1 MRGILYD
8 KEKHLEK
15 CISIWMD
22 AGWLMNGQE
31 KLANLWFDSADA
43 LVGKHVNDVVA
54 LGLAHSGTFHH
65 AAHSQNISFCAI
77 SAITVAFQGRK
88 LGFAGTLTAELLAR
102 GAERGEAFA
111 GLGMFEQGFYDRLG
125 FANFPYTRIAEFRPS
140 ELMLSGSFSSDPVR
154 LGKENWQDIHQNR
167 INRLRYHGSVN
178 LPPVITRADMEINKK
193 TFAIGFR
200 NKNGEMTHHY
210 VVRSVKGEHGPMRVI
225 WMAFQT
231 PDQFKDILL
240 SIKSFGDQIDIV
252 SLQEPPGIQ
261 FQSLLRKPISSSRQ
275 STGSVER
282 KVGTRTGCWSQGRIL
297 DVEKCVNGMKCT
309 GEECSFNLILT
320 DPVEKYLDSSFE
332 WRGCGGEYTIRF
344 SNRSNAELGITEGL
358 PVMQCSVNT
367 FSKLWTGTA
376 KASMLPYTDKITAP
390 SSLLEKLDKTLN
402 LPEPSFDWDL

>member
-1 MRGILYD
+1 MG
-8 KEKHLEK
+8 EH
-15 CISIWMD
+15 
-22 AGWLMNGQE
+22 
-31 KLANLWFDSADA
+31 F
-43 LVGKHVNDVVA
+43 NDVVA
-54 LGLAHSGTFHH
+54 LGLAHSGTFRH
-65 AAHSQNISFCAI
+65 AAHSQDIPFCAI
-77 SAITVAFQGRK
+77 SAVTVALHGRK

-125 FANFPYTRIAEFRPS
+125 FANYPYTRIAEFRPS
-140 ELMLSGSFSSDPVR
+140 ELMLSGFFSSDPVR
-154 LGKENWQDIHQNR
+154 LGKESWQDIHQSR

-210 VVRSVKGEHGPMRVI
+210 VVRSVKGEHGPMSVI

-231 PDQFKDILL
+231 PGQFKDILL

-261 FQSLLRKPISSSRQ
+261 FQSLLRKPISTNRQ
-275 STGSVER
+275 STGSAGH
-282 KVGTRTGCWSQGRIL
+282 KVGIRTGSWSQGRIL
-297 DVEKCVNGMKCT
+297 DLRKCIDGMNCVGK
-309 GEECSFNLILT
+309 ECSFNLILT

-332 WRGCGGEYTIRF
+332 WKGCGGEYTIRF
-344 SNRSNAELGITEGL
+344 SSESNAELGITEGL
-358 PVMQCSVNT
+358 PVMKCSVNT

-376 KASMLPYTDKITAP
+376 KPSMLPYTDKITAP
-390 SSLLEKLDKTLN
+390 SSLLEELDKTLN

>member
-22 AGWLMNGQE
+22 VGWLMNGQE

-43 LVGKHVNDVVA
+43 LVGEHFNDVVA
-54 LGLAHSGTFHH
+54 LGLAHSGTFRH
-65 AAHSQNISFCAI
+65 AAHSQDIPFCAI
-77 SAITVAFQGRK
+77 SAVTVALHGRK

-125 FANFPYTRIAEFRPS
+125 FANYPYTRIAEFRPS
-140 ELMLSGSFSSDPVR
+140 ELMLSGFFSSDPVR
-154 LGKENWQDIHQNR
+154 LGKQNWQDIHQSR

-178 LPPVITRADMEINKK
+178 LPPVITQADMEINKN

-200 NKNGEMTHHY
+200 NKIGEMTHHY
-210 VVRSVKGEHGPMRVI
+210 VVRSVKGEHGPMSVI

-261 FQSLLRKPISSSRQ
+261 FQSLLRKPISTNRQ
-275 STGSVER
+275 STGSAGH
-282 KVGTRTGCWSQGRIL
+282 KVGIRTGSWSQGRIL
-297 DVEKCVNGMKCT
+297 DLRKCIEGMNCVGK
-309 GEECSFNLILT
+309 ECSFNLILT

-332 WRGCGGEYTIRF
+332 WKGCGGEYTIRF
-344 SNRSNAELGITEGL
+344 SSESNAELGITEGL
-358 PVMQCSVNT
+358 PVMKCSVNT

-376 KASMLPYTDKITAP
+376 KPSMLPYTDKITAP